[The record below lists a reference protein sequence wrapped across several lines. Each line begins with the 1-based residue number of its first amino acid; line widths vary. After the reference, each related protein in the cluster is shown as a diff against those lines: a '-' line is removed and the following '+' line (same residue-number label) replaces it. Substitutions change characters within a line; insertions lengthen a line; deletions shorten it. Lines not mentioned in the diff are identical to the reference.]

1 MTSDRKS
8 SSLATVSSSNP
19 IAGISAANMATSAL
33 LEGLSNVSHSW
44 YLLNGVL
51 ACNKA
56 RVLIELAVGNFSP
69 IPLLEGLALLSFADK
84 SMDSILFRLY

>member
-51 ACNKA
+51 ACLA
-56 RVLIELAVGNFSP
+56 SQTRVWTVYCFASTNASAVLAS
-69 IPLLEGLALLSFADK
+69 LLNY
-84 SMDSILFRLY
+84 I